1 MTTPSPFRSTIA
13 FASRRPT
20 RPVVERSVFV
30 IATADTRRVAIPVES
45 VERVVRV
52 AYAEH
57 TVAFEGRQLPVRDLA
72 RLLGVEDDVEHE
84 AGPAS
89 RLLIVRP
96 HDLADSWFAV
106 RVSTVHEVYAVETAL
121 VLPATADSDHSPLP
135 PAIRGEFTRHEQRVW
150 VLDLSRLP
158 EQS

>member
-1 MTTPSPFRSTIA
+1 M
-13 FASRRPT
+13 
-20 RPVVERSVFV
+20 FV
-30 IATADTRRVAIPVES
+30 IATAGARRVAIPVES
-45 VERVVRV
+45 VERVVRG
-52 AYAEH
+52 ADAAH

-72 RLLGVEDDVEHE
+72 RSLGFEEGIDHE
-84 AGPAS
+84 AEPVS

-121 VLPATADSDHSPLP
+121 VLPAIADRDPSPHP